1 MTKVTDFQHTQ
12 GGGGKLGQTR
22 LARVG
27 LGSPGLDLARQGWTR
42 LEYSNSKFS
51 NTGTKIGLIKNAT
64 FLETIK
70 VSLTVGF
77 SKELYPLRP
86 STLILHIG
94 SR

>member
-22 LARVG
+22 LSRVG

-51 NTGTKIGLIKNAT
+51 NTGTKIGLIKKRDLFGNHKGLFNSR
-64 FLETIK
+64 FLQRIISITA
-70 VSLTVGF
+70 
-77 SKELYPLRP
+77 
-86 STLILHIG
+86 
-94 SR
+94 